1 MAKPDVSQYQ
11 SFDQITRRLD
21 DIVGAVRD
29 RDDSLERSLDLFDE
43 AIALGSKAVELVDAT
58 DFSPE
63 EKAML
68 ADEGAPSEKAAEMG
82 LSAIQPG
89 AMDWIG
95 MLLVCIVLP
104 AVLTWLISLPL
115 RKIGWI
121 REGDLKLD

>member
-11 SFDQITRRLD
+11 SFDQISRRLD

-29 RDDSLERSLDLFDE
+29 RDVSLERSLDLFDE

-68 ADEGAPSEKAAEMG
+68 ADDEAPGEKDSAKPADKPADAAHADGADPERPQGPAEGGNAS
-82 LSAIQPG
+82 
-89 AMDWIG
+89 
-95 MLLVCIVLP
+95 
-104 AVLTWLISLPL
+104 
-115 RKIGWI
+115 
-121 REGDLKLD
+121 

>member
-11 SFDQITRRLD
+11 SFGQISRRLD

-29 RDDSLERSLDLFDE
+29 RDVSLGRSLDLFDE

-68 ADEGAPSEKAAEMG
+68 ADDGAPGEKDSAKPAEKSADAAH
-82 LSAIQPG
+82 ADDAHADG
-89 AMDWIG
+89 ADPEVPQG
-95 MLLVCIVLP
+95 P
-104 AVLTWLISLPL
+104 A
-115 RKIGWI
+115 
-121 REGDLKLD
+121 EGGNAS

>member
-29 RDDSLERSLDLFDE
+29 RDVSLERSLDLFDE

-68 ADEGAPSEKAAEMG
+68 ADEGAPSEKAADKPADAAAPSGSEAPDASEG
-82 LSAIQPG
+82 GSA
-89 AMDWIG
+89 
-95 MLLVCIVLP
+95 
-104 AVLTWLISLPL
+104 S
-115 RKIGWI
+115 
-121 REGDLKLD
+121 

>member
-29 RDDSLERSLDLFDE
+29 RDVSLERSLDLFDE

-68 ADEGAPSEKAAEMG
+68 ADDGTPGEKTADAPENASAPKEDASANARGAGATEGG
-82 LSAIQPG
+82 SA
-89 AMDWIG
+89 
-95 MLLVCIVLP
+95 
-104 AVLTWLISLPL
+104 S
-115 RKIGWI
+115 
-121 REGDLKLD
+121 

>member
-29 RDDSLERSLDLFDE
+29 RDVSLERSLDLFDE

-68 ADEGAPSEKAAEMG
+68 ADGSTTSDQDAEKLESPTQTKG
-82 LSAIQPG
+82 GS
-89 AMDWIG
+89 
-95 MLLVCIVLP
+95 V
-104 AVLTWLISLPL
+104 S
-115 RKIGWI
+115 
-121 REGDLKLD
+121 